1 MNYKIGVISGD
12 GIGPEIVREARKV
25 LDAVCKKYGHEF
37 TYTDLLLGGASIDVH
52 GVPLTDETIENA
64 KKCDAVLMGSIG
76 GDANI
81 TVTATKTAKQYDVTV
96 TGNGA
101 ADVTAAAKATYG
113 TDYTYTLKITAG
125 STEITS
131 ELQ

>member
-76 GDANI
+76 GDA
-81 TVTATKTAKQYDVTV
+81 KTSPWIQ
-96 TGNGA
+96 TGALQASGSR
-101 ADVTAAAKATYG
+101 TSWYPQG
-113 TDYTYTLKITAG
+113 TESVRKSKTGVSL
-125 STEITS
+125 
-131 ELQ
+131 

>member
-64 KKCDAVLMGSIG
+64 KNAMQC
-76 GDANI
+76 
-81 TVTATKTAKQYDVTV
+81 
-96 TGNGA
+96 
-101 ADVTAAAKATYG
+101 
-113 TDYTYTLKITAG
+113 
-125 STEITS
+125 
-131 ELQ
+131 